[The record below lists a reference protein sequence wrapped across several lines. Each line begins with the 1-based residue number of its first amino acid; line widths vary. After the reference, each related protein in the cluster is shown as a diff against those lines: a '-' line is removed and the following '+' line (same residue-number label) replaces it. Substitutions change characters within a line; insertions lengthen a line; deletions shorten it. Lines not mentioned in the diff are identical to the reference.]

1 MDKKTWI
8 IIGVLIAAFAG
19 LVGVS
24 IAQNSIPQAELS
36 SVHAPSADNGNF
48 GEMIDGDPDAP
59 VKIYEYGDYQCDAC
73 APMNP
78 YINEII
84 EEYDGKV
91 AVVFRTMIMSYHANG
106 TAAASA
112 ALAAARQGY
121 WKEYKDLLYK
131 NQNDW
136 FYSDALQRQKQFEEY
151 FKQVSDGKGDLDKFL
166 EDMGSSE
173 VSQKISFDANLANKQ
188 KVSFTPTFYVEG
200 DFVDQRGNNP
210 DGTKKTRDDFLK
222 ELRAKID
229 EKLAEKG
236 IEK

>member
-1 MDKKTWI
+1 MDKKTWV
-8 IIGVLIAAFAG
+8 IIGVLIVAFLG

-24 IAQNSIPQAELS
+24 IAQNSVPQAEIS
-36 SVHAPSADNGNF
+36 SVHEPSEDNGNF
-48 GEMIDGDPDAP
+48 GEMIDGNPDAP

-78 YINEII
+78 YINEIV

-91 AVVFRTMIMSYHANG
+91 AVVFRTMIMSYHTNG

-131 NQNDW
+131 NQDDW

-151 FKQVSDGKGDLDKFL
+151 FKQVSDGKGDMDQFL
-166 EDMGSSE
+166 ADMGSSE
-173 VSQKISFDANLANKQ
+173 VSKKISFDANLAKKQ
-188 KVSFTPTFYVEG
+188 KVDFTPTFYVEE
-200 DFVDQRGNNP
+200 DFVDQRN
-210 DGTKKTRDDFLK
+210 KTRDAFLE

>member
-1 MDKKTWI
+1 MDKKTWV
-8 IIGVLIAAFAG
+8 IIGVLVVAFLG

-24 IAQNSIPQAELS
+24 IAQNSAQQVEVAQVFEAS
-36 SVHAPSADNGNF
+36 EDNGGF
-48 GEMIDGDPDAP
+48 GEMIEGDPNAP

-78 YINEII
+78 YINEIV

-91 AVVFRTMIMSYHANG
+91 AVVFRTMILSYHQNG

-112 ALAAARQGY
+112 ALAAAKQGY
-121 WKEYKDLLYK
+121 WKEYKDLLYT

-136 FYSDALQRQKQFEEY
+136 FYSDATQRQKQFEDY
-151 FKQVSDGKGDLDKFL
+151 LKQVSDGKGDMEQFL
-166 EDMGSSE
+166 ADMGSSE
-173 VSQKISFDANLANKQ
+173 VSKKISFDADLARKQ
-188 KVSFTPTFYVEG
+188 KVSFTPSFYVEG
-200 DFVDQRGNNP
+200 EFVDQR
-210 DGTKKTRDDFLK
+210 DKTRDDFLN

-236 IEK
+236 VEK

>member
-1 MDKKTWI
+1 MDKKTWV
-8 IIGVLIAAFAG
+8 IIGVLVVAFLG

-24 IAQNSIPQAELS
+24 IAQNSAQQVEVAQVFEAS
-36 SVHAPSADNGNF
+36 EDNGGF
-48 GEMIDGDPDAP
+48 GEMIEGDPNAP

-78 YINEII
+78 YINEIV

-91 AVVFRTMIMSYHANG
+91 AVVFRTMILSYHQNG

-112 ALAAARQGY
+112 ALAAAKQGY
-121 WKEYKDLLYK
+121 WKEYKDLLYT

-136 FYSDALQRQKQFEEY
+136 FYSDATQRQKQFEDY
-151 FKQVSDGKGDLDKFL
+151 LKQVSDGKGDMEQFL
-166 EDMGSSE
+166 ADMGSSE
-173 VSQKISFDANLANKQ
+173 VSKKISFDADLARKQ
-188 KVSFTPTFYVEG
+188 KVSFTPSFYVEG
-200 DFVDQRGNNP
+200 EFVDQR
-210 DGTKKTRDDFLK
+210 DKTRDDFLN

-236 IEK
+236 GEK

>member
-1 MDKKTWI
+1 MDKKTWV
-8 IIGVLIAAFAG
+8 IIGVLILAFVG
-19 LVGVS
+19 LVGIS
-24 IAQNSIPQAELS
+24 IAQNSVSQAEI
-36 SVHAPSADNGNF
+36 SVVHEPSDDNGGF

-78 YINEII
+78 YVNEII

-91 AVVFRTMIMSYHANG
+91 AVVFRTMIMSYHTNG

-112 ALAAARQGY
+112 ALAAAKQGY
-121 WKEYKDLLYK
+121 WKEYKDLLYT
-131 NQNDW
+131 NQYDW
-136 FYSDALQRQKQFEEY
+136 FYSDATQRQEQFEDY
-151 FKQVSDGKGDLDKFL
+151 FKQVSDGKGDMDKFL
-166 EDMGSSE
+166 ADMGSSE
-173 VSQKISFDANLANKQ
+173 VSKKISFDANLAKKQ
-188 KVSFTPTFYVEG
+188 GVSFTPTFYVE
-200 DFVDQRGNNP
+200 DEFVDQRE
-210 DGTKKTRDDFLK
+210 KTRDDFLK

>member
-8 IIGVLIAAFAG
+8 IVGVLIVAFLG
-19 LVGVS
+19 LVGIS
-24 IAQNSIPQAELS
+24 IAQS
-36 SVHAPSADNGNF
+36 SVPQGEISMVYEPSDDNGGF

-78 YINEII
+78 YVNEII

-91 AVVFRTMIMSYHANG
+91 AVVFRTMIMSYHTNG
-106 TAAASA
+106 VAAASA
-112 ALAAARQGY
+112 ALAAANQGY

-131 NQNDW
+131 NQDDW
-136 FYSDALQRQKQFEEY
+136 FYSDATQRQKQFEDY
-151 FKQVSDGKGDLDKFL
+151 FEQVTGGKGDMEKFL
-166 EDMGSSE
+166 ADMGSSE
-173 VSQKISFDANLANKQ
+173 VSKKISFDANLAKKQ
-188 KVSFTPTFYVEG
+188 KVDFTPTFYVEG
-200 DFVDQRGNNP
+200 DFVDQRN
-210 DGTKKTRDDFLK
+210 KTRDAFLE

-229 EKLAEKG
+229 EKLVEKG

>member
-8 IIGVLIAAFAG
+8 IIGVLVVAFAG
-19 LVGVS
+19 LVGISV
-24 IAQNSIPQAELS
+24 AQNSAQHEEISVVHEPNAE
-36 SVHAPSADNGNF
+36 NGNF
-48 GEMIDGDPDAP
+48 GEMIDGDPNAP

-78 YINEII
+78 YVNEII

-91 AVVFRTMIMSYHANG
+91 AVVFRTMIMSYHQNG
-106 TAAASA
+106 TASASA

-136 FYSDALQRQKQFEEY
+136 FYSDATQRQKQFEDY
-151 FKQVSDGKGDLDKFL
+151 FKQVSDGKGDMEKFVA
-166 EDMGSSE
+166 DMGSSE
-173 VSQKISFDANLANKQ
+173 VSKKISYDADLARRQ

-200 DFVDQRGNNP
+200 DFVDQRN
-210 DGTKKTRDDFLK
+210 KTRDDFLK

-236 IEK
+236 IQK

>member
-8 IIGVLIAAFAG
+8 IIGVLVLFFGA

-24 IAQNSIPQAELS
+24 VAQNSVSQAELL
-36 SVHAPSADNGNF
+36 SVHAPSAENGNF
-48 GEMIDGDPDAP
+48 GEMIDGNPDAP

-78 YINEII
+78 YINEVV

-91 AVVFRTMIMSYHANG
+91 AVVFRTMIMSYHQNG

-121 WKEYKDLLYK
+121 WKEYKDLLFE

-136 FYSDALQRQKQFEEY
+136 FYSSAEQRQTQFEEY
-151 FKQVSDGKGDLDKFL
+151 FKTVTDGKGDMEKFL
-166 EDMGSSE
+166 ADMGSSE
-173 VSQKISFDANLANKQ
+173 VAKKISFDANMSKAQ
-188 KVSFTPTFYVEG
+188 RISFTPTFYVEG
-200 DFVDQRGNNP
+200 DFVDQRG
-210 DGTKKTRDDFLK
+210 KTREDFLN

-229 EKLAEKG
+229 EKLAEQG
-236 IEK
+236 LEK

>member
-1 MDKKTWI
+1 MDKKTWV
-8 IIGVLIAAFAG
+8 IIGVLVVAFLG

-24 IAQNSIPQAELS
+24 IAQNSAQQVEVAQVFEAS
-36 SVHAPSADNGNF
+36 EDNGGF
-48 GEMIDGDPDAP
+48 GEMIEGDPNAP

-78 YINEII
+78 YINEIV

-91 AVVFRTMIMSYHANG
+91 AVVFRTMILSYHQNG

-112 ALAAARQGY
+112 ALAAAKQGY
-121 WKEYKDLLYK
+121 WKEYTDLLYT

-136 FYSDALQRQKQFEEY
+136 FYSDATQRQKQFEDY
-151 FKQVSDGKGDLDKFL
+151 LKQVSDGKGDMEQFL
-166 EDMGSSE
+166 ADMGSSE
-173 VSQKISFDANLANKQ
+173 VSKKISFDADLARKQ
-188 KVSFTPTFYVEG
+188 KVSFTPSFYVEG
-200 DFVDQRGNNP
+200 EFVDQR
-210 DGTKKTRDDFLK
+210 DKTRDDFLN

-236 IEK
+236 VEK

>member
-1 MDKKTWI
+1 MDKKTWVI
-8 IIGVLIAAFAG
+8 VGALIAAFAV

-24 IAQNSIPQAELS
+24 VAQNSVPQAEIS
-36 SVHAPSADNGNF
+36 MVYEASEDNGNF
-48 GEMIDGDPDAP
+48 GEMIDGNPDAP

-78 YINEII
+78 YVNEII

-136 FYSDALQRQKQFEEY
+136 FYSDATQRQKQFEDY
-151 FKQVSDGKGDLDKFL
+151 FKQVSDGKGDMEKFL
-166 EDMGSSE
+166 ADMGSSE
-173 VSQKISFDANLANKQ
+173 VSKKITFDANLAKKQ
-188 KVSFTPTFYVEG
+188 KVDFTPTFYVEG
-200 DFVDQRGNNP
+200 DFVDQRE
-210 DGTKKTRDDFLK
+210 KTRDDFLK

-236 IEK
+236 TEK

>member
-1 MDKKTWI
+1 MDKKTWV
-8 IIGVLIAAFAG
+8 IIGVLVVAFLG

-24 IAQNSIPQAELS
+24 IAQNSAQQVEVAQVFEAS
-36 SVHAPSADNGNF
+36 KDNGGF
-48 GEMIDGDPDAP
+48 GEMIEGDPNAP

-78 YINEII
+78 YINEIV

-91 AVVFRTMIMSYHANG
+91 AVVFRTMILSYHQNG

-112 ALAAARQGY
+112 ALAAAKQGY
-121 WKEYKDLLYK
+121 WKEYKDLLYT

-136 FYSDALQRQKQFEEY
+136 FYSDATQRQKQFEDY
-151 FKQVSDGKGDLDKFL
+151 LKQVSDGKGDMEQFL
-166 EDMGSSE
+166 ADMGSSE
-173 VSQKISFDANLANKQ
+173 VSKKISFDADLARKQ
-188 KVSFTPTFYVEG
+188 KVSFTPSFYVEG
-200 DFVDQRGNNP
+200 EFVDQR
-210 DGTKKTRDDFLK
+210 DKTRDDFLN

-236 IEK
+236 VEK

>member
-8 IIGVLIAAFAG
+8 IIGVLVAAFAG
-19 LVGVS
+19 LVGIS
-24 IAQNSIPQAELS
+24 IAQNSAQQENI
-36 SVHAPSADNGNF
+36 SVVHEPSAENGYF
-48 GEMIDGDPDAP
+48 GEMIDGDPNAP

-78 YINEII
+78 YVNEII

-91 AVVFRTMIMSYHANG
+91 AVVFRTMIMSYHQNG
-106 TAAASA
+106 TASASA
-112 ALAAARQGY
+112 ALAAAKQGY

-136 FYSDALQRQKQFEEY
+136 FYSDATQRQKQFEDY
-151 FKQVSDGKGDLDKFL
+151 FKQVSNGKGDMEKFVA
-166 EDMGSSE
+166 DMGSSE
-173 VSQKISFDANLANKQ
+173 VSQKISFDADLARRQ
-188 KVSFTPTFYVEG
+188 KVSFTPTFYVEE
-200 DFVDQRGNNP
+200 DFVDQRE
-210 DGTKKTRDDFLK
+210 KTRDDFLK
-222 ELRAKID
+222 ELRSKID

>member
-8 IIGVLIAAFAG
+8 IIGVLVVAFAG
-19 LVGVS
+19 LVGIS
-24 IAQNSIPQAELS
+24 IAQNSVPQNEISMVYTA
-36 SVHAPSADNGNF
+36 SADNGNF

-78 YINEII
+78 YINEIV

-91 AVVFRTMIMSYHANG
+91 AVVFRTMIMSYHQNG

-131 NQNDW
+131 NQDDW
-136 FYSDALQRQKQFEEY
+136 FYSDATQRQKQFEDY
-151 FKQVSDGKGDLDKFL
+151 FKQVSDGKGDMEKFVA
-166 EDMGSSE
+166 DMGSSE
-173 VSQKISFDANLANKQ
+173 VSRKISFDANLAKKQ
-188 KVSFTPTFYVEG
+188 KVEFTPTFYVEG
-200 DFVDQRGNNP
+200 DFVDQRGNNL